1 MGIMRMIQIGAGGF
15 GQSWLQ
21 IVKDC
26 RAAELAAV
34 VDIMPDNLAQA
45 AQITGLPQERLF
57 HQPEDGFREIKAD
70 IALIVT
76 PPQTHKALAAQALE
90 AGLHVLME
98 KPMTHTYEEA
108 IELLEIS
115 RRYNKQ
121 IAVSQN
127 YRWRAPV
134 QTVKQLLNEGVI
146 GSVGYVEYEFRKAM
160 KFGGWRDN
168 YSEILLEDMAIHH
181 FDIIRFLL
189 EAEAEEILAHSF
201 RPSWSWFSGN
211 PSASVV
217 MQLERGIQVH
227 YFGSWVSRGKETSW
241 NGDIRIVGDHGAIEM
256 INDEITLWTGE
267 APENAVC
274 RVIDQIPA
282 KLGDRA
288 SSLDDFV
295 TAVRQSRIPA
305 TPIQDN
311 IRSFEMTCAAIQ
323 SAKSGMLVR
332 LADFSL
338 LRDLKR

>member
-1 MGIMRMIQIGAGGF
+1 
-15 GQSWLQ
+15 
-21 IVKDC
+21 
-26 RAAELAAV
+26 
-34 VDIMPDNLAQA
+34 
-45 AQITGLPQERLF
+45 
-57 HQPEDGFREIKAD
+57 
-70 IALIVT
+70 
-76 PPQTHKALAAQALE
+76 
-90 AGLHVLME
+90 
-98 KPMTHTYEEA
+98 MTHTYEEA

-323 SAKSGMLVR
+323 SAKSGMPVR

>member
-1 MGIMRMIQIGAGGF
+1 MSMMRIIQIGAGGF

-21 IVKDC
+21 IVKDYQG
-26 RAAELAAV
+26 AELSAV
-34 VDIMPDNLAQA
+34 VDIMPDHLAKA

-57 HQPEDGFREIKAD
+57 RQPEDAFRDIKAD

-76 PPQTHKALAAQALE
+76 PPPTHKALAAQALE

-108 IELLEIS
+108 VGLLDIS

-121 IAVSQN
+121 VAVSQN
-127 YRWRAPV
+127 YRWRPPV
-134 QTVKQLLNEGVI
+134 QTVKKLLNEGVI

-160 KFGGWRDN
+160 KFGGWRDK

-189 EAEAEEILAHSF
+189 EAEAEEILARSF

-211 PSASVV
+211 PSASVA
-217 MQLERGIQVH
+217 MQLEREIQVH
-227 YFGSWVSRGKETSW
+227 YFGSWVSWGKETSW
-241 NGDIRIVGDHGAIEM
+241 NGDIRIVGDQGAIEM
-256 INDEITLWTGE
+256 INDEVTLWTGD

-274 RVIDQIPA
+274 RVIEQIPA
-282 KLGDRA
+282 NLGDRA

-295 TAVRQSRIPA
+295 TAVQQARIPA

-311 IRSFEMTCAAIQ
+311 IRSFELTCAAIQ
-323 SAKSGMLVR
+323 SAKSRIPVR
-332 LADFSL
+332 LDDFRL
-338 LRDLKR
+338 EQKLK